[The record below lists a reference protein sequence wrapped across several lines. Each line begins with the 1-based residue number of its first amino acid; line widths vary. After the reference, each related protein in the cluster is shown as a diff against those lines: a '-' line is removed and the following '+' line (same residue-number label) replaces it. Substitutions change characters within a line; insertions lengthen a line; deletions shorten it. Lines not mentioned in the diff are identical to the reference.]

1 MIINSKRI
9 ILRDWKDEDIIDL
22 QNGLNNIN
30 VSKEFDRA

>member
-30 VSKEFDRA
+30 VSK